1 MVIYE
6 MDDVLH
12 PDQESQLGEHFLGN
26 WVEENASFLFFS
38 REAEE
43 EIASLAQGGAHIRVV
58 DRYELDYEEWQGKGS
73 EEIRVPPFLITVPG
87 RAALTGAGEI
97 RIALEPGVVFGNGL
111 HPTTRDCLRALAFAC
126 RVEPFATVL
135 DLGTGTGILSLAA
148 ACLGAKRVLAVD
160 VNPLCV
166 QTARKNCI
174 LNGVEDRVRVV
185 EGEAAAFLGEPGD
198 LVVANMHYRAVS
210 EVMKER
216 DPGLHKRFLLSG
228 LLRSQARDLK
238 ADLGRL
244 RYTLI
249 REWNHEM
256 TWHTLLLKGDE
267 RALRQRKNAAKVV

>member
-6 MDDVLH
+6 MDGVVQ
-12 PDQESQLGEHFLGN
+12 PGQESQLGEHFLGN

-38 REAEE
+38 KEAEE
-43 EIASLAQGGAHIRVV
+43 EIASLIKAVEDVRLV
-58 DRYELDYEEWQGKGS
+58 DRYELDYEEWQGEGS
-73 EEIRVPPFLITVPG
+73 EEIRVPPFLIASPG
-87 RAALTGAGEI
+87 RTAVPTAGEI
-97 RIALEPGVVFGNGL
+97 RILLDPGLVFGNGL

-126 RVEPFATVL
+126 RVEPLTTVL

-160 VNPLCV
+160 ANPLCV

-198 LVVANMHYRAVS
+198 LVVANMHYSAVS

-216 DPGLHKRFLLSG
+216 DPRLHKRFLLSG

-238 ADLGRL
+238 ADLDRL

-249 REWNHEM
+249 REWDHEM
-256 TWHTLLLKGDE
+256 TWYTLLLRGDE
-267 RALRQRKNAAKVV
+267 RALGQRKNAARVV